1 MAAKPA
7 FENGKRVSPNN
18 QTMGGKKPRI
28 DAEVKYADNP
38 AVKPDDSKTLADVRE
53 KFAPN
58 ADKPTTASADKGE
71 KNLPSVIQSVDPEG
85 RAQVLPQMYQQM
97 QQMMSI
103 MNMGSG
109 GGGSGAG
116 QNGISNN
123 IPSGTGIVLQD
134 SFTGALAILTRN
146 YGFERV
152 VSVFTQVLDNGG
164 IDQIDSRFTKIVQN
178 ALSNLIKLALYFGPL
193 NIPVSVY
200 EETIFGDLIPEPL
213 VSTSEVPDYYVKQ
226 YFPIYKDPYPGYIK
240 WVSPTSATTV
250 VWTKREPSTYY
261 FETSSQEVFSI
272 SETELAEDLS
282 PYVRIDNPIIP
293 FTPSIFNE
301 ILIKQID
308 NIEENT
314 LNNSVGNNAGGSG
327 SGGGNNMGG
336 ALGGQL
342 QSLMQMFQG
351 QQLPKSVLNQGE
363 IGNVMQQFQKDMGL
377 NNQLFTLANGAL
389 GGGSPLSSMMGMG
402 GISNIMGGFGAGGGG
417 IGGVL
422 GNLTGGSG
430 LLGSFGGFGG
440 ASGGGGGAAGS
451 GFPTAGFGNYNGG
464 NISSSGLK
472 NIQQLL
478 TLLGIEE

>member
-1 MAAKPA
+1 MAKSA
-7 FENGKRVSPNN
+7 FEQGNKRVSPNN
-18 QTMGGKKPRI
+18 QTMGGQKPKI
-28 DAEVKYADNP
+28 TGDVKYADVP
-38 AVKPDDSKTLADVRE
+38 AVKPDESKSLADVRE

-71 KNLPSVIQSVDPEG
+71 KNLPSIMQSIDPEG

-109 GGGSGAG
+109 GGGAGAG
-116 QNGISNN
+116 QNGIPNN

-134 SFTGALAILTRN
+134 SFTGALAILTRS

-152 VSVFTQVLDNGG
+152 VFVFTKVLDNGG
-164 IDQIDSRFTKIVQN
+164 INQIDSRFSKIVQN

-193 NIPVSVY
+193 DIPVSVY
-200 EETIFGDLIPEPL
+200 DETIFGDIVPEPL
-213 VSTSEVPDYYVKQ
+213 VETNEVPDYYIKQ
-226 YFPIYKDPYPGYIK
+226 YFPLYKDPYPGYIK
-240 WVSPTSATTV
+240 WVSPSSTTTF
-250 VWTKREPSTYY
+250 VWTKREPKSYY
-261 FETSSQEVFSI
+261 FETSSQEIFSI
-272 SETELAEDLS
+272 SERELAQDLI
-282 PYVRIDNPIIP
+282 PYVRIEDPIEP
-293 FTPSIFNE
+293 FTTTIFNQ

-308 NIEENT
+308 NIEKNT
-314 LNNSVGNNAGGSG
+314 LNNSVGNNAGGNG

-342 QSLMQMFQG
+342 QSLMQMFQS
-351 QQLPKSVLNQGE
+351 QQLTKSVLNQGE

-377 NNQLFTLANGAL
+377 NNQLFQLANGAL
-389 GGGSPLSSMMGMG
+389 GGANPLSSMMGMG
-402 GISNIMGGFGAGGGG
+402 GLSNIMGGFGAGGGG

-422 GNLTGGSG
+422 GNLTGGAG

-440 ASGGGGGAAGS
+440 ASGGGGGGAGS

-464 NISSSGLK
+464 NISTNGLK

-478 TLLGIEE
+478 TLLGIE